1 MVTLAPMRPASGSQG
16 DHVLYG
22 GGRRLKHRYEY
33 CAKSKSAFVEL
44 APSYRPTPEN
54 FKALLE
60 TIPGVMN
67 VERQP
72 RGKALGHHYCK
83 QNLLVYSSTGPGSAR
98 SPIEF
103 ALTKFGH
110 LKDGGGKDT
119 VTAMLK
125 GPPDGLIGEAWRIL
139 LAATTGKLL
148 LPDWAQQYRKKHVA
162 LWEGKEPAQ
171 SLRKP

>member
-1 MVTLAPMRPASGSQG
+1 MKVEWQTSGKP
-16 DHVLYG
+16 V
-22 GGRRLKHRYEY
+22 
-33 CAKSKSAFVEL
+33 
-44 APSYRPTPEN
+44 
-54 FKALLE
+54 
-60 TIPGVMN
+60 
-67 VERQP
+67 
-72 RGKALGHHYCK
+72 GHHYCK

-119 VTAMLK
+119 VTAMFK
-125 GPPDGLIGEAWRIL
+125 DPPDGLIGEAWRIL
-139 LAATTGKLL
+139 LAATMGNLL
-148 LPDWAQQYRKKHVA
+148 LPDLAQQYRKKHVA